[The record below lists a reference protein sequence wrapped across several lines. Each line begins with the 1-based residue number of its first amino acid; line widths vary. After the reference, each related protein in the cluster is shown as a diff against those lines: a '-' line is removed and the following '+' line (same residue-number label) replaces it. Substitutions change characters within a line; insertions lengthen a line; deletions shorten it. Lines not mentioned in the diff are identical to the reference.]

1 MTTLIQSFKHSN
13 CGVGKLFGE
22 VRESKVGCRH
32 RVHHHHH
39 IFCIIH
45 TSICWSYKHGII
57 AFTEIHTYIYYY
69 QSEFSRLTT
78 ILRYMDLFRHVSMY
92 A

>member
-1 MTTLIQSFKHSN
+1 MILALKVLLVTVLNQNIIKKYPFFTTLIQSFKHSN

-57 AFTEIHTYIYYY
+57 AFTEIH
-69 QSEFSRLTT
+69 
-78 ILRYMDLFRHVSMY
+78 ILLLK
-92 A
+92 

>member
-57 AFTEIHTYIYYY
+57 AFTEIHTYTTTKVSSLDLLLYLDIYGP
-69 QSEFSRLTT
+69 F
-78 ILRYMDLFRHVSMY
+78 
-92 A
+92 

>member
-57 AFTEIHTYIYYY
+57 AFTEIRILLY

-78 ILRYMDLFRHVSMY
+78 ILRCMDLFRHVSMY